1 MSKVILLACLY
12 IICFCRGLT
21 QQPATR
27 STQQLTHCS
36 LLPQWDGEENVR
48 EKAELARWDKDSF
61 IRKQM
66 NE

>member
-48 EKAELARWDKDSF
+48 EKAELAR
-61 IRKQM
+61 
-66 NE
+66 